1 MYPGEN
7 VPERPQ
13 RIYIIIMSAT
23 NLHSDPRLSAPMRRH
38 IRSLRMDTVEAYMFW
53 CREHGFNARLN
64 KTLPQRRQELAEAR
78 KTSDRHR
85 KDAELKAHIAALGLD
100 SVAAY
105 RAWCRESGVGDGLQ
119 KSKTQRQ
126 QEIRLDRELRNRK
139 FAARSAASQHK
150 RRRRDTLK
158 RIAEGQADEQELT
171 SPVLLRV
178 HHLFHHALDDPSA
191 RSAFLELL
199 LRVEKDR
206 RLFHL
211 KPVVPRYGPMPENS
225 FMDGLAALATWYDRW
240 KREVADWQPDSHN
253 GRRQFGALARHLLA
267 EYDVPACMD
276 TAFFMGLDDRARM
289 RQRWFVDVGT
299 GKNIRKADIPVRLTK
314 RMAHVFALASPPEYT
329 VDAALRWAQVVGMG
343 GDDLLAEAVCDS
355 MLAEHF
361 DEGSF
366 WETVLHFFVNNPM
379 LDVAH
384 VGPIVDY
391 IHHQRFVRQER
402 RNPDGSVCLADPPEP
417 GFTMKGRT
425 PESMLRRVDAWHNA
439 LSKAKAKT
447 PKTWAP
453 SGIRG
458 FEWVDE
464 DESAGEIRNWK
475 IEEILNDRALME
487 EGKAMRHCV
496 ATYKT
501 SCANG
506 HRSIWS
512 MQVGYLSS
520 GNTRRVLTI
529 ELINNKRYIRQVRGR
544 SNTRPLDAHSGRAQD
559 GWDILMKWAKQEG
572 LTLPGTRS
580 VAMRRI

>member
-1 MYPGEN
+1 MT
-7 VPERPQ
+7 
-13 RIYIIIMSAT
+13 AT
-23 NLHSDPRLSAPMRRH
+23 SLHSDPRLSAPMRRH
-38 IRSLRMDTVEAYMFW
+38 IRSLHIDTVEAYMSW
-53 CREHGFNARLN
+53 CRDNGFNVRLN
-64 KTLPQRRQELAEAR
+64 KTLPQRRRELAEAR
-78 KTSDRHR
+78 KTSVRHQ
-85 KDAELKAHIAALGLD
+85 KDAELKAHIAALGLG
-100 SVAAY
+100 SVVAY
-105 RAWCRESGVGDGLQ
+105 RTWCRENGVGDGLQ

-126 QEIRLDRELRNRK
+126 QEIRLDRKLRNRQ
-139 FAARSAASQHK
+139 FAARSTASQHK
-150 RRRRDTLK
+150 RRRKDTLK
-158 RIAEGQADEQELT
+158 RIAEGQADERELT

-178 HHLFHHALDDPSA
+178 HHLIHHELGDPSA

-199 LRVEKDR
+199 LHVEKNR

-211 KPVVPRYGPMPENS
+211 KPVVPRFGPTPGNN
-225 FMDGLAALATWYDRW
+225 FVDGLAVLATWHDRW
-240 KREVADWQPDSHN
+240 KRGVVDWQPDSHN

-267 EYDVPACMD
+267 DYDVPACMD
-276 TAFFMGLDDRARM
+276 TAFFMGLDAGARV
-289 RQRWFVDVGT
+289 RQQWFMDVGT
-299 GKNIRKADIPVRLTK
+299 GKNIRKAGIPVRLTK
-314 RMAHVFALASPPEYT
+314 RMAHVFTFSAPPGYT

-343 GDDLLAEAVCDS
+343 GDDLLAEAVCDT
-355 MLAEHF
+355 MLSERF

-391 IHHQRFVRQER
+391 IQHQRFERRER
-402 RNPDGSVCLADPPEP
+402 RNPDGSVSLADPPEP

-425 PESMLRRVDAWHNA
+425 PESMLRRVDAWHSA
-439 LSKAKAKT
+439 LSKTKVKT
-447 PKTWAP
+447 PKTWP
-453 SGIRG
+453 SSGIRG

-464 DESAGEIRNWK
+464 DERAGEIRNWK
-475 IEEILNDRALME
+475 IEEILNDRALAE

-501 SCANG
+501 SCVNG

-512 MQVGYLSS
+512 MQVGYVSS

-559 GWDILMKWAKQEG
+559 GWDILLKWAKQEG
-572 LTLPGTRS
+572 LTLPGSKS